1 MNMNSSQ
8 LICTSENGEVTHL
21 RMRVDFVCCDLNL
34 YDYEIDVMSL
44 KLWRDPLGWSD
55 AGRFWIYS
63 FTLSVGGSV
72 GSAGFRGLAFRQE
85 PAPIIGSQAAFGN
98 MAMGCK

>member
-1 MNMNSSQ
+1 
-8 LICTSENGEVTHL
+8 
-21 RMRVDFVCCDLNL
+21 MRVDFVCCDLNL

-63 FTLSVGGSV
+63 YTLSVGGSV
-72 GSAGFRGLAFRQE
+72 GSAGFRRLAFRQE

>member
-1 MNMNSSQ
+1 
-8 LICTSENGEVTHL
+8 
-21 RMRVDFVCCDLNL
+21 MRVDFVCCDLNL

-63 FTLSVGGSV
+63 CTLSVGGSV
-72 GSAGFRGLAFRQE
+72 GAAGFVGIGPFSKE
-85 PAPIIGSQAAFGN
+85 PVPIIGSQAAFGIR
-98 MAMGCK
+98 AMGCK